1 MLGYVYIFFAVLSEI
16 IATMAQKEALG
27 FTRLLPTLIMAAGYG
42 ASFVFLALSLRL
54 VPMGIVYAGSA
65 GLSIVLANLAGW
77 IYFRDQLGGHQAI
90 GILLILVGISV
101 VATQS

>member
-1 MLGYVYIFFAVLSEI
+1 MRGYFFIFMTVLSEVV
-16 IATMAQKEALG
+16 ATAAQKEALD
-27 FTRLLPTLIMAAGYG
+27 FTRILPTIVMVIGYIS
-42 ASFVFLALSLRL
+42 SFIFLALSLRL

-77 IYFRDQLGGHQAI
+77 IYFRDQLSGHQAA

-101 VATQS
+101 IAAPQ

>member
-1 MLGYVYIFFAVLSEI
+1 MTVLSEVV
-16 IATMAQKEALG
+16 ATAAQKEALD
-27 FTRLLPTLIMAAGYG
+27 FTRVLPTLVMVVGYIS
-42 ASFVFLALSLRL
+42 SFIFLALSLRL

-77 IYFRDQLGGHQAI
+77 IYFQDQLNGHQAA

-101 VATQS
+101 IAAPQ

>member
-1 MLGYVYIFFAVLSEI
+1 MTVLSEVV
-16 IATMAQKEALG
+16 ATAAQKEALD
-27 FTRLLPTLIMAAGYG
+27 FTRVLPTLVMVIGYIS
-42 ASFVFLALSLRL
+42 SFIFLALSLRL

-77 IYFRDQLGGHQAI
+77 IYFRDQLSGHQAA

-101 VATQS
+101 IAAPQ